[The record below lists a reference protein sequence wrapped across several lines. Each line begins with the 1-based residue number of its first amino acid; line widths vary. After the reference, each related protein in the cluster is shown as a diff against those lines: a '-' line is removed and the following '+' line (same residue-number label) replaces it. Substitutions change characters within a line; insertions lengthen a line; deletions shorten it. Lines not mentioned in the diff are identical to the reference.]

1 MPSKLIYS
9 YNPSWLNVRVSSNII
24 HCFHRPKGRKW
35 ISIDT
40 QKCLAK
46 FNIHLKLFNMLNKVG
61 TNDILFLFIPLS
73 LSLCMCVCVYIYI
86 IYIYILYIYN
96 SHKAIISLTRNFSD
110 MATKIKKRERC
121 PLLPLLFNIVLQI
134 LANESSQLNLKNRKI
149 RSEKTSLWRFFYIM
163 FSRK

>member
-24 HCFHRPKGRKW
+24 HYFHRPKGRKW

-61 TNDILFLFIPLS
+61 INDILFLFIPLS
-73 LSLCMCVCVYIYI
+73 LSLSLYVCVCVYIYI
-86 IYIYILYIYN
+86 LYIYIIAIKLS
-96 SHKAIISLTRNFSD
+96 SH
-110 MATKIKKRERC
+110 
-121 PLLPLLFNIVLQI
+121 LQGI
-134 LANESSQLNLKNRKI
+134 LVTWPQK
-149 RSEKTSLWRFFYIM
+149 
-163 FSRK
+163 SRKGKDVHSCHYFSILYYKF